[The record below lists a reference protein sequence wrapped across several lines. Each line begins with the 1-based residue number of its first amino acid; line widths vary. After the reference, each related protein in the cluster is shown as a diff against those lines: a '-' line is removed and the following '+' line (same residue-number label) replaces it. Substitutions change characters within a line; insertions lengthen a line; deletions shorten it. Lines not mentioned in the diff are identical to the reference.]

1 MKWLS
6 ILLAMLLALP
16 TSLLYA
22 QDERVA
28 AIRQLE
34 DMERTAVLA
43 GDTAA
48 LFDKIWAPGMII
60 NTPAN
65 AVGTVNATKA
75 LLRTGMLHYLQFDRN
90 IEQVSFFN
98 QLAIVMGGEIIK
110 PQGSQPNAGR
120 TVYRRFTHV
129 WQPVG
134 NSWQIIARQATIYK
148 VE

>member
-6 ILLAMLLALP
+6 ILLAMLLVP
-16 TSLLYA
+16 HTTFLYA

-28 AIRQLE
+28 AIKQLE
-34 DMERTAVLA
+34 DVERTSILK

-65 AVGTVNATKA
+65 AVGTVTATKA
-75 LLRTGMLHYLQFDRN
+75 LLRTGMLQYLQFDRD

-110 PQGSQPNAGR
+110 PQGSQPNAGK

-129 WQPVG
+129 WQLVG

-148 VE
+148 VD